1 MAATAETVPTELVIG
16 PEQNYST
23 VSEHLSDLVLV
34 QPTPLWWYGGMAIS
48 SLLCLWLVVAAGYLF
63 YFGVGVWGVNIPV
76 AWGWALANYVW
87 WIGIASGGTF
97 ISSLFYI
104 VGADWRNGVNRFA
117 ESLTLFAAAAA
128 GLMPIFHLG
137 RQGLFYWLFPY
148 PSVMG
153 IWPQFRSPLLWDFFA
168 LLCYILT
175 SIVFWYIG
183 LIPDCATLRDRA
195 TTRRA
200 QIFYGILALGW
211 RGSSRH
217 WRNFKVVY
225 LVMAGFMAPMV
236 VSVHSIVGL
245 DFAAGIAAGW
255 HSTQWPPYF
264 FIGALY
270 SGWAATLLLMIPI
283 RRLYRLERIV
293 TERHIEV
300 ISKLMLATGLML
312 AYCYAIE
319 AFQPFYRG
327 DAAERNAY
335 LYGVFGAQAGSFWVR
350 NTFNIFLPQLLWIPA
365 VRRNKPIL
373 VLLSLGIVF
382 GMWFERFNFVVTALA
397 HDYIPSEWGN
407 FSATIWDEGILYG
420 SIGLVFAGFFLFIR
434 LLPVVSIFELREV
447 LRRRGQE

>member
-1 MAATAETVPTELVIG
+1 MATAETHWREPVIG
-16 PEQNYST
+16 PEQNYAT

-34 QPTPLWWYGGMAIS
+34 QRTPLWWYAGFGVSM
-48 SLLCLWLVVAAGYLF
+48 LLFLWLVVAAVYLLAN
-63 YFGVGVWGVNIPV
+63 GIGVWGVNIPV

-97 ISSLFYI
+97 ISSLFYL

-168 LLCYILT
+168 LLCYILN

-200 QIFYGILALGW
+200 QIFYGLLALGW
-211 RGSSRH
+211 RGSARH
-217 WRNFKVVY
+217 WRNYKIVY

-270 SGWAATLLLMIPI
+270 SGWASTLLLMIPI

-300 ISKLMLATGLML
+300 IAKLMLATGLML
-312 AYCYAIE
+312 AYCYALE

-327 DAAERNAY
+327 DQAERDAY
-335 LYGVFGAQAGSFWVR
+335 LYGAFGAHAGSFWVR
-350 NTFNIFLPQLLWIPA
+350 NSLNIFLPQLLWIPA
-365 VRRNKPIL
+365 LRRNRVLL
-373 VLLSLGIVF
+373 VLLSFGIVV

-397 HDYIPSEWGN
+397 HDYIPSYWFT

-420 SIGLVFAGFFLFIR
+420 SIGLVLAGFFLFIR
-434 LLPVVSIFELREV
+434 LLPVVSMFELREV
-447 LRRRGQE
+447 IRRKERA

>member
-1 MAATAETVPTELVIG
+1 MVATAETTSHAPVIG
-16 PEQNYST
+16 PEQNYAT
-23 VSEHLSDLVLV
+23 ISEHLSDLVLV
-34 QPTPLWWYGGMAIS
+34 KPTPLWWYVGTTGAT
-48 SLLCLWLVVAAGYLF
+48 LLFLWLIVAVGYLL
-63 YFGVGVWGVNIPV
+63 YYGVGVWGVNIPV

-148 PSVMG
+148 PNVMG

-168 LLCYILT
+168 LLAYIL
-175 SIVFWYIG
+175 SSVVFWYIG

-200 QIFYGILALGW
+200 QIVYGLFALGW
-211 RGSSRH
+211 RGSARH
-217 WRNFKVVY
+217 WRNYKVVY
-225 LVMAGFMAPMV
+225 LLMAGFMAPMV

-270 SGWAATLLLMIPI
+270 SGWAATLVLMIPI
-283 RRLYRLERIV
+283 RRLYRLERVV
-293 TERHIEV
+293 TERHFDV
-300 ISKLMLATGLML
+300 ITKLMLATGLML
-312 AYCYAIE
+312 AYCYSLE

-327 DAAERNAY
+327 DPAEHNAFIY
-335 LYGVFGAQAGSFWVR
+335 SVLGPDAGAYWVR
-350 NTFNIFLPQLLWIPA
+350 NTCNIFLPQLLWFPA
-365 VRRNKPIL
+365 VRRNKA
-373 VLLSLGIVF
+373 IVF
-382 GMWFERFNFVVTALA
+382 LLALGVVIGMWFERYSFIISSLA
-397 HDYIPSEWGN
+397 HDYIPSEW
-407 FSATIWDEGILYG
+407 FTYHATVWDEGILYG
-420 SIGLVFAGFFLFIR
+420 SVGLVLVGFFLFIR
-434 LLPVVSIFELREV
+434 CLPIVSIFELREV
-447 LRRRGQE
+447 IRRREKA